1 LSETTTPEP
10 ERLLVVDDETPILH
24 ALQRTFEAAGFVV
37 TACHDPIDA
46 LEALKA
52 RTYQVISVDYM
63 MPGMTGAEFL
73 SRAKAMQPDTM
84 RILITAAHDFGAAV
98 DAVNNGE
105 IFRILSKP
113 WNRTELLS
121 CVRQAFDTY
130 ALRARN
136 RQLAE
141 VVHRQNVEL
150 AELNRGLER
159 QVQERTSNLLDGM
172 VAVLDYRD
180 TETQWHSRRVSRF
193 TCRIAQELGVS
204 DARMMR
210 TIEMGSL
217 LHDIGKIGVRDAVL
231 LKPGPLDPSEWVEM
245 REHPRLGWALLQRI
259 EFLRDASQIVLQ
271 HQERFDGNGYPSKLK
286 GEEIVLGARLF
297 AVADTYDAITSDRP
311 YRKAQPHDAAVAEI
325 RRVGGTQLDPLAVNA
340 FCRLP
345 ESEWLKIR
353 GEVEQ
358 ISQLEAQWGWTPPVR
373 VFDAFREAAM
383 KQRVAEGRPVSNPP
397 PPTSSGQAT

>member
-1 LSETTTPEP
+1 MSETTTPEP